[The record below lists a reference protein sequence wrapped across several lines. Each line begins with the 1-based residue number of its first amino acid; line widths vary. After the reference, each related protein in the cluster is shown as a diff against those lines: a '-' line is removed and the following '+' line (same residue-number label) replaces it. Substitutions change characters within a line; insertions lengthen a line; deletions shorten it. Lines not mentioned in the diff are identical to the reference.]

1 MKQRILNIL
10 IALDQFIYV
19 LITLGE
25 GMPDETMSAAAYR
38 AHLTARPWGFMKK
51 VIDRL
56 FWFDPDHC
64 YQAYMSEVNGTQL
77 PFGERR

>member
-10 IALDQFIYV
+10 IAIDQLVYV

-38 AHLTARPWGFMKK
+38 LEREGRLAGKIFRPM
-51 VIDRL
+51 IDGL
-56 FWFDPDHC
+56 FFWDKNHC
-64 YQAYMSEVNGTQL
+64 YGAALSEIRRTQAASY
-77 PFGERR
+77 